1 MLYNKLKVGDIV
13 HDPDMEVHGIVR
25 EIEDIH
31 NVFVEYNGG
40 GSGLYCMDPACEDYD
55 PSLKLIKRK

>member
-1 MLYNKLKVGDIV
+1 MGDIV
-13 HDPDMEVHGIVR
+13 HDPDMEAHGIVR